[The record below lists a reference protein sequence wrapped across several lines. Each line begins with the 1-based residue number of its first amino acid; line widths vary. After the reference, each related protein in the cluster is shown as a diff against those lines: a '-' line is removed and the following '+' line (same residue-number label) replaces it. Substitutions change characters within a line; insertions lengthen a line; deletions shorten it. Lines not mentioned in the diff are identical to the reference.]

1 MKGKTGRTPFYPSAF
16 ILSCGTIGTSA
27 GLRRRKFI
35 MKKRP
40 WVVGSIFVW
49 TLAGA
54 VAIAAWSGEA
64 PPLVD
69 LTDHDHASH
78 AGKPHVDDTNSAP
91 TAVTSTE
98 KANRALPTEIVWE
111 ETFEGAMQRA
121 RAEGKPILIDFY
133 ADWCGPCKEMDAR
146 VYPDGNV
153 IAQSQNWVTVK
164 VNGEKRPD
172 VMQAYGVS
180 GYPTL
185 LFAESNGKPVASTT
199 GYMDAPQLVQ
209 TMQEALLKWK
219 SAKENA

>member
-1 MKGKTGRTPFYPSAF
+1 
-16 ILSCGTIGTSA
+16 
-27 GLRRRKFI
+27 

-64 PPLVD
+64 PQLVD
-69 LTDHDHASH
+69 LTQRDGASRAGAPH
-78 AGKPHVDDTNSAP
+78 AGAATSPNAL
-91 TAVTSTE
+91 AVMP
-98 KANRALPTEIVWE
+98 KEIRWE
-111 ETFEGAMQRA
+111 DTFEGAMQRA
-121 RAEGKPILIDFY
+121 RTEGKPILIDFY
-133 ADWCGPCKEMDAR
+133 ADWCGPCKDMEAH
-146 VYPDGNV
+146 VYPDSDV

-172 VMQAYGVS
+172 VMQAYGIN

-185 LFAESNGKPVASTT
+185 LFAQSNGKPVASTT

-209 TMQEALLKWK
+209 TMQEAFARWQ
-219 SAKENA
+219 SAKSKT